1 LQPETEI
8 DMDEAAHDIKIPKGA
23 LIGAAALALF
33 ALTATA
39 TSRLTGVGYVHM
51 TLPAMVE
58 SLDLKFEDSPDG
70 SVLVYGASDHQL
82 IRALPPGESGFVR
95 VVLRG
100 MARERKLAS
109 ISSEPPFRLARFEN
123 GQLTLTDTANN
134 KQIDLNAFGSSNLAA
149 FARLMP
155 KQDGS
160 K

>member
-1 LQPETEI
+1 
-8 DMDEAAHDIKIPKGA
+8 MDEAAHDHDIKVPKAA

-58 SLDLKFEDSPDG
+58 SLTLQFEDGADG
-70 SVLVYGASDHQL
+70 SVLVYEAGSRKL
-82 IRALPPGESGFVR
+82 IESLLPGESGFVR
-95 VVLRG
+95 VVLRSL
-100 MARERKLAS
+100 ARERKVAS
-109 ISSEPPFRLARFEN
+109 IGSEPPFRLARFEN

-134 KQIDLNAFGSSNLAA
+134 RQIDLNAFGASNLAA
-149 FARLMP
+149 FARLMK